1 MYLDPFRSVSSA
13 ISSFVPREV
22 VHVVQVKLH
31 ASREKS
37 TVHKYNNAV
46 KKFQAWR
53 SERAHIEASESEL
66 LAFLAQLFVESNSVA
81 TVQQTSSA
89 LKWYYRFFPGP
100 NPAESIWIQAMLEGI
115 RREGKLPEP
124 SEGTSLRHCNVDLS
138 IDKMVLSIVKDK
150 TNKEGS
156 ARKVIVQAAPNRF
169 CAVNLMSIWLQRA
182 PNSPYVFPNLNESSR
197 PMSYA
202 VARQEW
208 IRIASKLGIPSN
220 ITPHGFRGGAAT
232 QAIADGAPV
241 DEVMR
246 HGRWKRVETLKAYV
260 EASEK
265 TTPVASTLLKRMR
278 LGPDVSSHDETGKAK
293 DSV

>member
-1 MYLDPFRSVSSA
+1 
-13 ISSFVPREV
+13 
-22 VHVVQVKLH
+22 
-31 ASREKS
+31 
-37 TVHKYNNAV
+37 
-46 KKFQAWR
+46 
-53 SERAHIEASESEL
+53 
-66 LAFLAQLFVESNSVA
+66 
-81 TVQQTSSA
+81 
-89 LKWYYRFFPGP
+89 
-100 NPAESIWIQAMLEGI
+100 MLEGI
-115 RREGKLPEP
+115 RREGKLPEHRAKISETELRLLARWQVEDIKDRRILTLLAVLYAGCLRP
-124 SEGTSLRHCNVDLS
+124 SEGTLLRRCNVNLS

-208 IRIASKLGIPSN
+208 IRIASKLDIPSN
-220 ITPHGFRGGAAT
+220 ITLHGLRGGAAT

-265 TTPVASTLLKRMR
+265 TTPVASALLKRMR
-278 LGPDVSSHDETGKAK
+278 LGPDMSSHDETGKAK
-293 DSV
+293 DSVRRRENSN